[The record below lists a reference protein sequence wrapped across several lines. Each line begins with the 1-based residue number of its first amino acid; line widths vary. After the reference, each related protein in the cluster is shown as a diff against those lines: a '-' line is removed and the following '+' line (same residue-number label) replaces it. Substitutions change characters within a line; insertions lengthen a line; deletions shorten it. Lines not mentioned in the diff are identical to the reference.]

1 MQLKP
6 TFHQVLSIQFRKL
19 VAGRLGN
26 RRRLGETLI
35 QIPRGTQSC
44 ANPLA
49 FIRRMIDLN
58 SMQQICC
65 CCVNEE
71 NDLSSCALKQWSHL
85 AGKVQR
91 ERVSDP
97 GA

>member
-6 TFHQVLSIQFRKL
+6 AFHQVLSIQFRKL
-19 VAGRLGN
+19 VAGQLGN
-26 RRRLGETLI
+26 RRGLEETLI
-35 QIPRGTQSC
+35 QIPRETQSC

-65 CCVNEE
+65 RCVNEE
-71 NDLSSCALKQWSHL
+71 NYLSSCA
-85 AGKVQR
+85 
-91 ERVSDP
+91 
-97 GA
+97 